1 MPPGVCVCPE
11 HGCYLSESTVK
22 ISGKVSPDLV
32 AAELI
37 VPEKMNTTAIC
48 GSPLECQL
56 ATYMKEVLQSKI
68 DFKSE
73 VTVGGFLHSRLEE
86 TPYRSV
92 RGEQRNIGLFHA
104 DFKGFTRGLQENHF
118 TELWQIQKVF
128 TDDRVNFQEICML
141 EQRNIGLFHA
151 DFKGFTRGLQEN
163 HFTELWQIQKVF
175 TDDRVNFQEICM
187 LALFLK
193 IPVEELVKM
202 ELPEQTQEERFDKE
216 IFRLHE
222 QGLKYPEI
230 ARRLDASYNVVKA
243 IGGKRYGKYHKEP
256 KRPLK
261 SGVKA
266 YDWERIDRDTL
277 PLVKDAI
284 KKLQGKEGERPKKV
298 SIYAVENG
306 VKAYDWERIDRDT
319 LPLVKDAIK
328 KLQGKEG
335 ERPKKVSIYAVEKM
349 LGLPDKRIAQ
359 YLPKCREEIERHEE
373 TQEKYWAREVVWA
386 VDTIRKNGD
395 DKRIAQYLPKCREE
409 IERHEETQEKYWARE
424 VVWAVDTI
432 RKNGDIL
439 NWKHIRNL
447 TNMRKCR
454 EEIERHEE
462 TQEKYWA
469 REVVWAVDTIRK
481 NGDILNWK
489 HIRNLTNMRKKNFI
503 ACATYLSEYSNE
515 YLSIVNTLM

>member
-1 MPPGVCVCPE
+1 M
-11 HGCYLSESTVK
+11 
-22 ISGKVSPDLV
+22 

-56 ATYMKEVLQSKI
+56 ATYMKEVLQSEI

-141 EQRNIGLFHA
+141 
-151 DFKGFTRGLQEN
+151 
-163 HFTELWQIQKVF
+163 
-175 TDDRVNFQEICM
+175 
-187 LALFLK
+187 ALFLK
-193 IPVEELVKM
+193 VPVEELVKM

-298 SIYAVENG
+298 SIYAVE
-306 VKAYDWERIDRDT
+306 
-319 LPLVKDAIK
+319 
-328 KLQGKEG
+328 
-335 ERPKKVSIYAVEKM
+335 KM
-349 LGLPDKRIAQ
+349 LGLPDKRIVQ
-359 YLPKCREEIERHEE
+359 YLP
-373 TQEKYWAREVVWA
+373 
-386 VDTIRKNGD
+386 
-395 DKRIAQYLPKCREE
+395 
-409 IERHEETQEKYWARE
+409 
-424 VVWAVDTI
+424 
-432 RKNGDIL
+432 
-439 NWKHIRNL
+439 
-447 TNMRKCR
+447 KCR

-503 ACATYLSEYSNE
+503 ACMPYLCDYEGEYT
-515 YLSIVNTLM
+515 SIVESAI

>member
-1 MPPGVCVCPE
+1 
-11 HGCYLSESTVK
+11 
-22 ISGKVSPDLV
+22 
-32 AAELI
+32 
-37 VPEKMNTTAIC
+37 
-48 GSPLECQL
+48 
-56 ATYMKEVLQSKI
+56 
-68 DFKSE
+68 
-73 VTVGGFLHSRLEE
+73 
-86 TPYRSV
+86 
-92 RGEQRNIGLFHA
+92 
-104 DFKGFTRGLQENHF
+104 
-118 TELWQIQKVF
+118 
-128 TDDRVNFQEICML
+128 
-141 EQRNIGLFHA
+141 
-151 DFKGFTRGLQEN
+151 
-163 HFTELWQIQKVF
+163 
-175 TDDRVNFQEICM
+175 M

-193 IPVEELVKM
+193 VPVEELVKM

-298 SIYAVENG
+298 SIYAVE
-306 VKAYDWERIDRDT
+306 
-319 LPLVKDAIK
+319 
-328 KLQGKEG
+328 
-335 ERPKKVSIYAVEKM
+335 KM
-349 LGLPDKRIAQ
+349 LGLPDKRIVQ
-359 YLPKCREEIERHEE
+359 YLP
-373 TQEKYWAREVVWA
+373 
-386 VDTIRKNGD
+386 
-395 DKRIAQYLPKCREE
+395 
-409 IERHEETQEKYWARE
+409 
-424 VVWAVDTI
+424 
-432 RKNGDIL
+432 
-439 NWKHIRNL
+439 
-447 TNMRKCR
+447 KCR

-503 ACATYLSEYSNE
+503 ACMPYLCDYEGEYT
-515 YLSIVNTLM
+515 SIVESAI